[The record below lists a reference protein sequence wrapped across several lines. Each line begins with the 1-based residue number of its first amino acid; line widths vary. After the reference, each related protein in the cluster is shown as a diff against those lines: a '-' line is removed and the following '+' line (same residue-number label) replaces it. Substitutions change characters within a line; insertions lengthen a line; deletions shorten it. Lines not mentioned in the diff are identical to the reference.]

1 MSEIW
6 AVVPVKQITAAK
18 QRLSDALAS
27 KLRQALALAMLE
39 DVLTALAAVPELA
52 GIAVVTEDARAAKIA
67 ERHGAV
73 VWRDG
78 AGDGHTGAVACAAS
92 RLARDGAALLT
103 LPADI
108 PLVRPED
115 VSRLIAVHRFPCGF
129 TIVPSRDERGSNA
142 ILCSPADAVTLAFGD
157 DSYRPHLAASR
168 AQGIEPQT
176 IHLPRIA
183 LDIDRA
189 DDVTEFLAIPSRSH
203 ARALLDFHGVAARS
217 FEEAQK

>member
-1 MSEIW
+1 MSKLW
-6 AVVPVKQITAAK
+6 AVVPVKRIAAAK
-18 QRLSDALAS
+18 QRLSDVFAVE
-27 KLRQALALAMLE
+27 LRQALVLAMLE
-39 DVLTALAAVPELA
+39 DVLTALAAVRTLA
-52 GIAVVTEDARAAKIA
+52 GIVVVTEDARAAEIA
-67 ERHGAV
+67 ESHRAL
-73 VWRDG
+73 VWSDG
-78 AGDGHTGAVACAAS
+78 ADDGHTGAVACAAR

-103 LPADI
+103 VPADI

-115 VSRLIAVHRFPCGF
+115 VSRLIAAHRFPRGF
-129 TIVPSRDERGSNA
+129 SIVPSRDERGSNA

-157 DSYRPHLAASR
+157 DSFRPHLAASR